1 MDMIDDAQI
10 EKLFLKYENNV
21 EELQSYW
28 DNIKYDTDK
37 ADYALAAAFGLISF
51 LINTLFVGDLSLENA
66 SDWGAEK
73 INQFVVF
80 AANKGGYKGENL
92 KEAVAF
98 LERAH
103 PMASDSLTSEFGGG
117 KQHHFGNFENQRIIP
132 LIQSSIVPPFAAKLA
147 RTVNFPHLK

>member
-1 MDMIDDAQI
+1 MDMIDDTQI
-10 EKLFLKYENNV
+10 ETFCLRYENNV

-28 DNIKYDTDK
+28 DNIIYYPDK

-92 KEAVAF
+92 KEAELLAVF
-98 LERAH
+98 VEE
-103 PMASDSLTSEFGGG
+103 T
-117 KQHHFGNFENQRIIP
+117 
-132 LIQSSIVPPFAAKLA
+132 AKTQFVTYMLNS
-147 RTVNFPHLK
+147 VEDNI